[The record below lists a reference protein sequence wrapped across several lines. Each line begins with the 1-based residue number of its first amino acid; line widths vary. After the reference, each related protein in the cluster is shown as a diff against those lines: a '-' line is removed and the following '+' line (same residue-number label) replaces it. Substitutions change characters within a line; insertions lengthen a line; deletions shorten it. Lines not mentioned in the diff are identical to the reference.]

1 MLIKSQ
7 KEIREIALSTIE
19 LEITAVSGLRESI
32 NDDFSEC
39 VIRIINSS
47 GRVIITGIGKSANIA
62 NKIVSTLNST
72 GTPAVFM
79 HAADAVHGD
88 LGIIRE
94 NDIVICLSK
103 SGETPEIKVLVP
115 LLKSRNN
122 LLIAMVGNIN
132 SYLAKQADYILDTTV
147 DKEAC
152 PNNMVPTAS
161 TTAQLVLG
169 DALSMALLS
178 CRGFTLEDFARFH
191 PGGSLGK
198 RMYLKVSDLYIHN
211 EKPMVMPGDDI
222 KTVIMEISSKR
233 LGAAAVVE
241 QDKLIGIITDGDL
254 RRMLELGTSIEKLTA
269 IDIMTSGPRTVDE
282 NELVVNALELM
293 RQNKI
298 TQLPVL
304 KNGIFAGI
312 VHMHDIV
319 KEGII

>member
-1 MLIKSQ
+1 VLIKSQ

>member
-39 VIRIINSS
+39 VIKIINSS

>member
-39 VIRIINSS
+39 VIKIINSS

-293 RQNKI
+293 RRNKI